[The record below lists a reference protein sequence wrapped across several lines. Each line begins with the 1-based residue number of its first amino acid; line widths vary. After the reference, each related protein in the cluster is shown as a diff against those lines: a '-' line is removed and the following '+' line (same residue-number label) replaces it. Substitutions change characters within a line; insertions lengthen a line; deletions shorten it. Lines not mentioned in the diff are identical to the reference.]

1 MLPAF
6 FTWLTSGEFECSAL
20 QCIMAS
26 IGGGSTT
33 SPGLQDEKFIES
45 KADALV
51 TETACHSGKAELH
64 AKSKM
69 GSQPH
74 IGLGI
79 DSISTLMF
87 HHPTHQVWP
96 PYLACNH
103 CPSMQ
108 SVCATSYQ
116 RSCSKGIAYLPAQPL
131 YYVHMLD
138 VCAYRC
144 WSG

>member
-1 MLPAF
+1 MRCLLDLLMANRSTLRCLHDAVMWSAATQPVLPAI

-26 IGGGSTT
+26 IGGGRPT
-33 SPGLQDEKFIES
+33 SPGLQDE
-45 KADALV
+45 DASV

-64 AKSKM
+64 AESKTV
-69 GSQPH
+69 SRPH

-96 PYLACNH
+96 PYWAATIVHQCK
-103 CPSMQ
+103 CVS
-108 SVCATSYQ
+108 ATSYQ
-116 RSCSKGIAYLPAQPL
+116 LGF
-131 YYVHMLD
+131 
-138 VCAYRC
+138 
-144 WSG
+144 